1 MRSAKESGDGVESS
15 QGADP
20 NDELTW
26 EEKDIMR
33 GLGIHNLQHVSSS
46 VPVQEMVSRAAAK
59 VCQVLM
65 DIENHLRTKEGRPLR
80 AEVDNLS
87 KIAMNAVLDPRNE
100 VCFKKSEASKE
111 LFHVY
116 AAKVISVKD
125 VIGNVSS
132 NGWVDPMVAEWY

>member
-1 MRSAKESGDGVESS
+1 
-15 QGADP
+15 
-20 NDELTW
+20 
-26 EEKDIMR
+26 MR

-116 AAKVISVKD
+116 AAKAISVKD

-132 NGWVDPMVAEWY
+132 KGWAEPKIAEWKSILIDFPCLEKIICVLCLQLDMTMETRD